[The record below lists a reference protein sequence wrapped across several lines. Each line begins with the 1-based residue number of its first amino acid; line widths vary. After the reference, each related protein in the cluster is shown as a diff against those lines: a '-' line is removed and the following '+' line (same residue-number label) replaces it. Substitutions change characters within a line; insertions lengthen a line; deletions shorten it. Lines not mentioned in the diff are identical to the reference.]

1 MTTITVKNIPT
12 DLYADLKRSAE
23 AHRRSINSEIIFCI
37 ERAVRSRK
45 VNSDE
50 VVARARILRERTAG
64 YPISDQD
71 LTQAKTDGRP

>member
-45 VNSDE
+45 VSPDE
-50 VVARARILRERTAG
+50 VVARVRILRERTAR
-64 YPISDQD
+64 YPVSDEAF
-71 LTQAKTDGRP
+71 TQAKTDGRA